1 MKTTARLLVAA
12 MSAALLV
19 QPVFAQTPLKK
30 DERPATPNEVTIV
43 PIKHAVASEV
53 AQVIGQLFGD
63 QQRGGT
69 TMVTADMHTNSV
81 IVSAQPNR
89 ISEIKEVIAKIDAP
103 AARNEPAGKQLRVFT
118 LRNVETDKSLQDAVR
133 LAMES
138 GSRGGKAAFDAARK
152 QVIVSGDEATL
163 NVVQALLAKLDTTV
177 AIRPVE
183 DWQVRVVWLAKG
195 AAANELSPPPDDL
208 KDVLP
213 ALAKLGIDKPRL
225 VAQTLVN
232 VTPNNPFSAEGVVHL
247 NEQIRFS
254 VTGHSLERGEMPAL
268 NLSLK
273 ATGPNNSLYSS
284 LSTEITAPA
293 GHLVVLG
300 VTPTQ
305 SLTSVFV
312 VQVLKK

>member
-12 MSAALLV
+12 MAAALVVNPVLAQ
-19 QPVFAQTPLKK
+19 QPQKI
-30 DERPATPNEVTIV
+30 DEKPTTPNEITIV
-43 PIKHAVASEV
+43 PLKHSVASEV

-89 ISEIKEVIAKIDAP
+89 ISEIKEVITRIDAP
-103 AARNEPAGKQLRVFT
+103 AARNEAAGRQMRVFT
-118 LRNVETDKSLQDAVR
+118 LRNIQTDKSLQDAVR

-138 GSRGGKAAFDAARK
+138 GSRAGKAAFDPARN
-152 QVIVSGDEATL
+152 QVIVSADEPTL
-163 NVVQALLAKLDTTV
+163 KVVEALLARLDV
-177 AIRPVE
+177 A
-183 DWQVRVVWLAKG
+183 VWLAQG
-195 AAANELSPPPDDL
+195 AAANELAPPPDDL

-247 NEQIRFS
+247 NEQIRFA
-254 VTGHSLERGEMPAL
+254 VTGHSMERGEMPAL

-284 LSTEITAPA
+284 LSTEISAPV

-312 VQVLKK
+312 VQVLRK